1 MKTNI
6 NNNELGTSG
15 AMPLKDNMADG
26 TNTFSLFRHRL
37 TKSPAVY
44 QETTKKK
51 WYGNSSNRASSLVS
65 DKRNN
70 EEVGIVSK
78 NVGNGL
84 MTFTSHT
91 NRNDV
96 SQAISRAR
104 SGGYVVSNKVIQS
117 RTIE

>member
-37 TKSPAVY
+37 TKSPAFY

-51 WYGNSSNRASSLVS
+51 WYGNSSNRASSFVS

-70 EEVGIVSK
+70 EEVGLVSK
-78 NVGNGL
+78 NVGNGV